1 MTNNR
6 KICISQKVLTTA
18 MAAIFASM
26 SGNALAAQED
36 PDAAAASDLEEIM
49 VTGSRV
55 RAVSGMTAPT
65 PVTTITLDELTGFNP
80 GSTVAEQLDNLPQF
94 FSTNT
99 AQRGGN
105 AVSTTAGGSYLNL
118 RGMGQNRTLV
128 LLNGSRIIAAD
139 ANGSVNIDNFPQA
152 LMTRVDVVT
161 GGASAAY
168 GADAVAGVV
177 NFVLDREFE
186 GLKTR
191 FSTGIT
197 EEMDGENYSF
207 SVAGGKSFLDGRLHL
222 IGSVDARQID
232 QIGPD
237 NERWDNWNEVGHVR
251 NPLWTSLT
259 ATPNVPQRIT
269 VPYVYP
275 AIANPQGMITSS
287 NTGFAYNRWTFT
299 DDAKDIRPYTPGSYL
314 SLTGAGAASNQ
325 AAGPEYNN
333 YVASTSRGVRGND
346 VAQRSFFLAAKYD
359 VTDQLSVNVQSIF
372 GRSESNFYGQPSNI
386 TIPGA
391 QYQWTIQ
398 QENPF
403 LPARLKAEMVRLN
416 LATINV
422 NKTGNIYGPGL
433 INIYDDRGDR
443 SVGQLESHTVG
454 FEFDFENGWNLTG
467 NFQRGESTVASGILN
482 VPRIDKFFMAMD
494 AVVDPAT
501 GKTVCNIALR
511 NPSSAELTAFMVGKK
526 VSSPLTPD
534 GVTASSPIGPLTPS
548 ECVPFNPF
556 GLGNANLA
564 AKDWIEEEG
573 KKQDRILEQD
583 FAELLLTGQ
592 VHEGWGAG
600 PIGLAAGLTWRDESF
615 DQVNF
620 PGYGERG
627 LLNAPTLGIR
637 NIPIG
642 FANAGNRSLHPFSA
656 IGVGGGDNGVWEWF
670 TELNVPIWEWDSG
683 QSLGTTLAFRSSDY
697 DKAGR
702 QESWKLGLDAELFSD
717 LRWRFTKSRDIRE
730 PNFAELYLTTTGGG
744 SVIDPVFGTTNASLT
759 SLGAPN
765 LILGPEFGNTIT
777 TGLIYQPSF
786 ADWAEGIQVSVDWY
800 EIDLIGAVNLYG
812 NQRIVDD
819 CFQTGAASACSLI
832 SRDAGTNT
840 ITRILNQYINAGNAQ
855 TRGVDLEMAYT
866 MEPNFFG
873 SEVESFSIRALAGFL
888 GENSTKTAAGTTADQ
903 VMAQARPEYKATISS
918 NYSVGPWGVMLQ
930 GTYDGDTTVLNTWNV
945 TTFDVDDNTIPSQ
958 TVFSLAGMY
967 TGDMSSGGQWRA
979 SLNVT
984 NMFDRAPPAIAG
996 AGGQS
1001 YSTSHDTLG
1010 RRYQLSLNMD
1020 F

>member
-1 MTNNR
+1 MKKTSKFPVEQ
-6 KICISQKVLTTA
+6 KILASA
-18 MAAIFASM
+18 MLAIF
-26 SGNALAAQED
+26 SGMTSSAVTAQD
-36 PDAAAASDLEEIM
+36 ANAAAAAELEEIT

-55 RAVSGMTAPT
+55 RVVTGMTAPT
-65 PVTTITLDELTGFNP
+65 PVTAITVAELINFNP

-128 LLNGSRIIAAD
+128 LLNGSRIIPAD
-139 ANGSVNIDNFPQA
+139 ANGSVNIDNFPSA

-191 FSTGIT
+191 VSTGIT
-197 EEMDGENYSF
+197 EEMDGENYNL

-237 NERWDNWNEVGHVR
+237 RERWDNWQEWGHVR
-251 NPLWTSLT
+251 NPAWVSLT
-259 ATPNVPQRIT
+259 ATPTTPQRIT
-269 VPYVYP
+269 VPNVFG
-275 AIANPQGMITSS
+275 AISAPQGLITST
-287 NTGFAYNRWTFT
+287 NANFAYNRWVFT
-299 DDAKDIRPYTPGSYL
+299 NDAKDVRAYSPGSYL

-325 AAGPEYNN
+325 AGGQEYND
-333 YVASTSRGVRGND
+333 YVASNKRGVRGNE

-359 VTDQLSVNVQSIF
+359 VNDQLSVNVQSIF
-372 GRSESNFYGQPSNI
+372 GRSESSFWGQPSNI

-391 QYQWTIQ
+391 QYQWTVQ
-398 QENPF
+398 QENPY

-416 LATINV
+416 LSTINV
-422 NKTGNIYGPGL
+422 NKTGNIYGPNL
-433 INIYDDRGDR
+433 INIYDDRADV
-443 SVGQLESHTVG
+443 SIGQLASTTVG
-454 FEFDFENGWNLTG
+454 FEYDFENGWNLTG
-467 NFQRGESTVASGILN
+467 NFQRGESSVGSGLRNI
-482 VPRIDKFFMAMD
+482 PRIDKFFMAMD
-494 AVVDPAT
+494 AVVDPAS
-501 GKTVCNIALR
+501 GKIVCNISLK
-511 NPSSAELTAFMVGKK
+511 NPSAADLAAFMVGKK

-534 GVTASSPIGPLTPS
+534 GVTVSSPIGPLTPS

-564 AKDWIEEEG
+564 AKDWIEDEG

-592 VHEGWGAG
+592 VYEGWGAG
-600 PIGLAAGLTWRDESF
+600 PISLAAGLTLRDESF

-620 PGYGERG
+620 PAYGERG

-656 IGVGGGDNGVWEWF
+656 IGVGGGENGVWEWF
-670 TELNVPIWEWDSG
+670 SEVNVPIWKWDTG
-683 QSLGTTLAFRSSDY
+683 QSIGSTLAYRSSNY
-697 DKAGR
+697 DKSGR
-702 QESWKLGLDAELFSD
+702 QESWKIGFDAQIVED

-730 PNFAELYLTTTGGG
+730 PNFAELYLTTTGSGT
-744 SVIDPVFGTTNASLT
+744 VIDPVFGTTNSSLT

-765 LILGPEFGNTIT
+765 TTLAPEFGNTIT
-777 TGLIYQPSF
+777 SGFVYQPSF
-786 ADWAEGIQVSVDWY
+786 ATWANGIQLSLDWY
-800 EIDLIGAVNLYG
+800 EIDLLGAVNLYG

-819 CFQTGAASACSLI
+819 CFQTKAASACNLI
-832 SRDAGTNT
+832 SRDLATNT

-855 TRGVDLEMAYT
+855 TRGVDFEVMNT
-866 MEPNFFG
+866 VETNFF
-873 SEVESFSIRALAGFL
+873 SNDTETFTVRALAGYL
-888 GENSTKTAAGTTADQ
+888 AENSTKTAAGTTLDALNSQ
-903 VMAQARPEYKATISS
+903 GRPEYKATISTQ
-918 NYSVGPWGVMLQ
+918 YSVGSWGAMLQ
-930 GTYDGDTTVLNTWNV
+930 GTYDGATMNNNTWV
-945 TTFDVDDNTIPSQ
+945 EGRDVDDNWIASQ
-958 TVFSLAGMY
+958 TIFSAAANY
-967 TGDMSSGGQWRA
+967 TGEMSGGGQWRG
-979 SLNVT
+979 SFNVT
-984 NMFDRAPPAIAG
+984 NLFNRAPPIIAG

-1001 YSTSHDTLG
+1001 FSSSHDTLG